1 MFKAYSKLIKDKSD
15 FKDSIIE
22 LQHDTH
28 KALVIAVV
36 VLALI
41 GHFIVGILQPGNLI
55 LVWGITLFIVV
66 FGWISLVL
74 SKERIQVAQVIW
86 LISLLL
92 YLLLVIYLL
101 KTPEF
106 AYLFALLP
114 FIAVISLGPVGGI
127 AMEVSVTLL
136 TILLFRAP
144 IAPSFR
150 EVNDI
155 VIVIGGLITGIIG
168 WVAGNTLITVADWS
182 LYGME
187 QARKNME
194 EARSHRGQMT
204 ALLKD
209 LDLAYYRLERAN
221 STLIAAYKQVDQAEQ
236 FKGEF
241 ITRVSHEMR
250 TPLNLIAGYSE
261 LILSSPE
268 NYGGVELPGPY
279 RGDINSIY
287 TSSQHLLSVV
297 DDILDLARVE
307 VGKLVLT
314 REWVDLSALIQ
325 EAADMMRDYLS
336 AKKLELQIHIDGN
349 IKQVLIDRLRIRQ
362 VLLNLLVN
370 AARFTDRGIIRI
382 MTQSNEKEVIVRV
395 TDTGRGIAAE
405 IIPKIFDEFR
415 TTAEPGS
422 AWHTGSGLGLPI
434 SKRFIEL
441 HKGKMGVESAL
452 MQGSTFWFSLPYT
465 EINPLQ
471 ETIEPT
477 AETRYLDSMRKLISP
492 VKNDYAIVLIAED
505 PRTVSTLKHY
515 LGEYNIIHAHDYKEG
530 FAKAQESKAIALVV
544 NIHEDIP
551 SPPGDLLVIRCP
563 LPDYQKDARAIGAID
578 FLMKPVSPQQLIKSI
593 QGVGGSVERILVV
606 DDDLETVKL
615 FQRMLYTY
623 LREGNCLDAYNGLE
637 ALQVLR
643 TTRVD
648 LVLLDISMPEMDGYQ
663 VLYEM
668 KSDPSLASIPV
679 ILLSGLVQDNTGQL
693 EGMVQIEKQGGFNL
707 GQVVQTVEAV
717 LSVLVPSWRL
727 PASTVST
734 PEVELVE

>member
-1 MFKAYSKLIKDKSD
+1 MFKTYSKLIKDKSD

-22 LQHDTH
+22 LQRDTH

-36 VLALI
+36 ILALI

-55 LVWGITLFIVV
+55 SIWGITLFIGV
-66 FGWISLVL
+66 FGWITFIL
-74 SKERIQVAQVIW
+74 SKERIQVAKIVW

-92 YLLLVIYLL
+92 YLLLAIYLL
-101 KTPEF
+101 KAPEF

-114 FIAVISLGPVGGI
+114 FIAVTSLGPVGGI
-127 AMEVSVTLL
+127 AMEVIVALL
-136 TILLFRAP
+136 PILLLRTP
-144 IAPSFR
+144 IAPSFQ

-194 EARSHRGQMT
+194 EARQHRAQLA

-268 NYGGVELPGPY
+268 NYGEVELPGPY
-279 RGDINSIY
+279 RSDINSIY

-314 REWVDLSALIQ
+314 REWVDLSTLIQ

-336 AKKLELQIHIDGN
+336 AKKLELQIHIAGN

-370 AARFTDRGIIRI
+370 AARFTDRGFIRI

-405 IIPKIFDEFR
+405 ILPKIFDEFR

-434 SKRFIEL
+434 SKRFVEL
-441 HKGKMGVESAL
+441 HKGKMGVESTL
-452 MQGSTFWFSLPYT
+452 MQGSTFWFTLPHT
-465 EINPLQ
+465 EISSPQ
-471 ETIEPT
+471 ETIET
-477 AETRYLDSMRKLISP
+477 TTETRYLDSMRKLISP

-515 LGEYNIIHAHDYKEG
+515 LGEYTIIYAHDYKEG
-530 FAKAQESKAIALVV
+530 FAKAQESKAIALVA

-551 SPPGDLLVIRCP
+551 SLPGDLLVIRCP

-578 FLMKPVSPQQLIKSI
+578 FLMKPVSTQQLIKSI

-623 LREGNCLDAYNGLE
+623 LREGNCLDAYSGLE

-643 TTRVD
+643 RTRVD
-648 LVLLDISMPEMDGYQ
+648 LVLLDISMPEMNGYQ
-663 VLYEM
+663 VLNEM
-668 KSDPSLASIPV
+668 KSDPSLAGIPV
-679 ILLSGLVQDNTGQL
+679 ILLSGLVQDNTGPL

-727 PASTVST
+727 PASTVAT